1 MMDAA
6 AIIRDIA
13 SVDAPSEEVVT
24 FVLDRAEGVPLFLEE
39 LTRSALE
46 LGLPADPL
54 SIQGQSGEDEIPSSL
69 QSSLLARLDRLGTAR
84 EIAQIASTIGR
95 EFGFQLLQEV
105 SGVPESEVRTAL
117 SDLVCAG
124 LIVPKDAVD
133 GSIYVFR
140 HALFDRKNE
149 ERRVGKECVS
159 TCRYRWSTSTE
170 KKKIY
175 KTNKN
180 KKN

>member
-84 EIAQIASTIGR
+84 EIAQIASR
-95 EFGFQLLQEV
+95 
-105 SGVPESEVRTAL
+105 S
-117 SDLVCAG
+117 
-124 LIVPKDAVD
+124 
-133 GSIYVFR
+133 
-140 HALFDRKNE
+140 E
-149 ERRVGKECVS
+149 ERRVGKECVI
-159 TCRYRWSTSTE
+159 TCRSRWAQ
-170 KKKIY
+170 Y
-175 KTNKN
+175 H
-180 KKN
+180 